1 MAAGWIKISRDI
13 TKHWLWSDAERLKWW
28 LDLLLR
34 ANWEDEKM
42 LDDGHLFI
50 LKRGQQLASIS
61 FLAKRWKKSER
72 TIINF
77 LKMLEN
83 EQMIVREVLHRQT
96 PLLTICNY
104 EKYQDD
110 VQGIV
115 QGQVQGQ
122 RQGIVQGI
130 VQGNKRIKE
139 DKEIKEDNNMS
150 ETSNFEQ
157 IFEDFR
163 KAYKGS
169 KRGLKVEFENFKK
182 KYPKEWRDILPL
194 LMPALE
200 KWEAHRAAVKAHGDF
215 LPQYPMLQ
223 TWINQAR
230 WTAEYPSYDN
240 PQSQTPAPKKP
251 RSFDEEEDFG
261 GADY

>member
-34 ANWEDEKM
+34 ANWEDEKI

-61 FLAKRWKKSER
+61 FLAKRWER
-72 TIINF
+72 SVPTVIAF

-83 EQMIVREVLHRQT
+83 EQMIIRETLYRQT
-96 PLLTICNY
+96 AVLTICNY
-104 EKYQDD
+104 ERYQERIEPK
-110 VQGIV
+110 VEGIV
-115 QGQVQGQ
+115 DTQVEAKVE
-122 RQGIVQGI
+122 GIVD
-130 VQGNKRIKE
+130 GNKRIKE

-150 ETSNFEQ
+150 ETSHFEQ